1 MEEEVVDP
9 ITRPRT
15 SPEDRT
21 DVLLDL
27 VVYLTDQ
34 LRRLKA
40 LLIEQGI
47 RVPDDLGTLG
57 SPSDEAFDRLTE
69 ESLRLAEARSCEE
82 DS

>member
-1 MEEEVVDP
+1 MEEEVD
-9 ITRPRT
+9 I
-15 SPEDRT
+15 
-21 DVLLDL
+21 LLYHI
-27 VVYLTDQ
+27 VYLTDQ

-82 DS
+82 DT